1 MLRLAHRPGGIP
13 DAIRRRDLSL
23 LLLPLFI
30 PAMFLACIRLAAS
43 VDVIHGNWSGP
54 GLIGAIAA
62 RLMGRPAVATLRGS
76 DVDRAKR
83 SFVFRWILHACVS
96 LNSRTVVVSEH
107 IQRDIRQQFPRYAR
121 RIDFIP
127 NGVTVGEISVSE
139 RFRTPVRLVTISNL
153 IASKR
158 VDILLHALVAQ
169 RIPSGVILR
178 IIGDGPERKRLETLA
193 QALDI
198 SERVEFVGQVPP
210 TEIQQNL
217 DWADIFVF
225 ASESEGRPNVI
236 LEAMA
241 AGLPIVAADIP
252 GTKELLL
259 DNGILVPPGDAE
271 GFSRAINSY
280 IDDPANAIN
289 LGRQARQSIVE
300 RSLSWEHTGKRY
312 GALYRDLAR
321 R

>member
-13 DAIRRRDLSL
+13 DAIRRRDVSL
-23 LLLPLFI
+23 VLLPLFV
-30 PAMFLACIRLAAS
+30 PAMFLACIRLAAR

-76 DVDRAKR
+76 DVERAKR
-83 SFVFRWILHACVS
+83 SRVFRWILRACLS
-96 LNSRTVVVSEH
+96 LNSRTVVVGEQM
-107 IQRDIRQQFPRYAR
+107 QRDLRQQFPRYAP

-127 NGVTVGEISVSE
+127 NGVTIREINVSE
-139 RFRTPVRLVTISNL
+139 RFRTPVRLITISNL

-169 RIPSGVILR
+169 RVPSGVILR

-193 QALDI
+193 LALNI
-198 SERVEFVGQVPP
+198 SDRVEFVGQVPP
-210 TEIQQNL
+210 AEIQKNL

-259 DNGILVPPGDAE
+259 DNGILVPPGNDE
-271 GFSRAINSY
+271 GFVRAINSY
-280 IDDPANAIN
+280 IDDPAKAIY
-289 LGRQARQSIVE
+289 LGREARESILE
-300 RSLSWEHTGKRY
+300 RSLSWEHTGARY
-312 GALYRDLAR
+312 GALYRDLAGK
-321 R
+321 